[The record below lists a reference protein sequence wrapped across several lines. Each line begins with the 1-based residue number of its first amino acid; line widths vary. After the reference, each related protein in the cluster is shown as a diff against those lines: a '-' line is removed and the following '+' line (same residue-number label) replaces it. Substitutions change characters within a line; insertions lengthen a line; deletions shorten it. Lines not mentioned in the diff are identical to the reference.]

1 MREENIDKILSNL
14 SDSEKFRL
22 LYRIELV
29 DLNKKLSGVLARSG
43 VKGEQYSSK
52 RREIYHTFFDD
63 NGENAGNHKQMEIR
77 LANLNVSVSE
87 YFNAKTMFA
96 YALFVE
102 VITREFYDGR
112 NLIGAIEVAKQTLK
126 KYFKTEE
133 LKFKDRPVKI
143 DVSSLTSEQKTEIEK
158 RLMEYFNIG
167 ELFYNLYYDG
177 EVEKEIRNKAEGKNP
192 DDDEKF

>member
-1 MREENIDKILSNL
+1 MKEENIEKVLNNL

-29 DLNKKLSGVLARSG
+29 ELNKILSGVLAQSG
-43 VKGEQYSSK
+43 VKNDQYSSA
-52 RREIYHTFFDD
+52 RRKIYHEFFDD
-63 NGENAGNHKQMEIR
+63 NEQNAGNHKQMEIR

-87 YFNAKTMFA
+87 YFDAKTMFA

-102 VITREFYDGR
+102 VLTKEFFKTK
-112 NLIGAIEVAKQTLK
+112 NLKVSIMTAKETLA

-133 LKFKDRPVKI
+133 LKFKDKPVKI
-143 DVSSLTSEQKTEIEK
+143 DVTSLSPKQREELKE

-167 ELFYNLYYDG
+167 ELFYNLYYDA
-177 EVEKEIRNKAEGKNP
+177 EVENEIKNKANSG
-192 DDDEKF
+192 DEENS